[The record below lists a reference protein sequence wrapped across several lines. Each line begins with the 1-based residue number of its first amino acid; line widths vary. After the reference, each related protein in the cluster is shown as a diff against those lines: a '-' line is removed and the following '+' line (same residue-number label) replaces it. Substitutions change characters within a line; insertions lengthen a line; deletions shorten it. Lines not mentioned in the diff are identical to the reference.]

1 MPMRSIHFR
10 ALPGLILA
18 CLLLAAATGSLA
30 YLFQLGRVD
39 THLLHLAQV
48 ESAHL
53 LDASASNGDL
63 DKGMSLLT
71 QGQFLLARIYDPAGH
86 LLGQAV
92 SRQADRRLANYASP
106 TPLPFDLEHARSQ
119 RVRIDTVSVLEL
131 SLPLVRDGHTW
142 ALLQGIYQ
150 ASPANQ
156 KAIHDEILNG
166 VALVV
171 LAVLV
176 TAIVVYRLTISLYRR
191 LSRPSTTAQAGNLE
205 VLEVVGNMI
214 ASRDAESSAH
224 NYRVT
229 LYALSLAHE
238 AGLPESA
245 MNGLIAGSFLHDIG
259 KITVSDAILR
269 KPQRLSES
277 EVGEMRL
284 HVRRGVD
291 LVKRSRWLAE
301 AREIIEFHHERFDGS
316 GYPRGVGG
324 ERIPLAARI
333 FAIAEV
339 FDALTSVRPYK
350 SAASLED
357 ALEII
362 TREAGR
368 HFDPRLVADF
378 LVIAADVHG
387 KWQHAAEDVLRAALE
402 PHLNAACGL

>member
-1 MPMRSIHFR
+1 MRSIHFR

-176 TAIVVYRLTISLYRR
+176 TAVVVYRLTISLYRR

>member
-1 MPMRSIHFR
+1 MRSIHFR

-378 LVIAADVHG
+378 LVIAADVLG
-387 KWQHAAEDVLRAALE
+387 SGSMPQKTC
-402 PHLNAACGL
+402 CGPRSSRI

>member
-1 MPMRSIHFR
+1 MRSIHFR

-119 RVRIDTVSVLEL
+119 RVQIDTVSVLEL

>member
-1 MPMRSIHFR
+1 MRSIHFR

-387 KWQHAAEDVLRAALE
+387 KRQHAAEDVLRAALE

>member
-1 MPMRSIHFR
+1 MRSIHFR

-339 FDALTSVRPYK
+339 FDALSSVRPYK

>member
-1 MPMRSIHFR
+1 MRSIHFR

>member
-1 MPMRSIHFR
+1 MRSIHFR

-191 LSRPSTTAQAGNLE
+191 RSRPSTTAQAGNLE

>member
-1 MPMRSIHFR
+1 MRSIHFR

-92 SRQADRRLANYASP
+92 SRQADRRLADYASP

>member
-176 TAIVVYRLTISLYRR
+176 TAIIVYRLTISLYRR

>member
-1 MPMRSIHFR
+1 MRSIHFR

-92 SRQADRRLANYASP
+92 SRQADRRLADYASP

-119 RVRIDTVSVLEL
+119 RVQIDTVSVLEL

>member
-1 MPMRSIHFR
+1 MRSIHFR

-92 SRQADRRLANYASP
+92 SRQADRRLADYASP

-119 RVRIDTVSVLEL
+119 RVQIDTVSVLEL

-142 ALLQGIYQ
+142 ALLQGIYH

>member
-1 MPMRSIHFR
+1 
-10 ALPGLILA
+10 
-18 CLLLAAATGSLA
+18 
-30 YLFQLGRVD
+30 
-39 THLLHLAQV
+39 
-48 ESAHL
+48 
-53 LDASASNGDL
+53 
-63 DKGMSLLT
+63 
-71 QGQFLLARIYDPAGH
+71 
-86 LLGQAV
+86 
-92 SRQADRRLANYASP
+92 
-106 TPLPFDLEHARSQ
+106 
-119 RVRIDTVSVLEL
+119 
-131 SLPLVRDGHTW
+131 
-142 ALLQGIYQ
+142 
-150 ASPANQ
+150 
-156 KAIHDEILNG
+156 
-166 VALVV
+166 
-171 LAVLV
+171 
-176 TAIVVYRLTISLYRR
+176 
-191 LSRPSTTAQAGNLE
+191 
-205 VLEVVGNMI
+205 MI

-378 LVIAADVHG
+378 LVIAADVLG
-387 KWQHAAEDVLRAALE
+387 SGSMPQKTC
-402 PHLNAACGL
+402 CGPRSSRI

>member
-1 MPMRSIHFR
+1 MRSIHFR

-191 LSRPSTTAQAGNLE
+191 RSRPSTTAQAGNLE

-387 KWQHAAEDVLRAALE
+387 KWQHAADDVLRAALE

>member
-1 MPMRSIHFR
+1 MRSIHFR

-176 TAIVVYRLTISLYRR
+176 TAIVVHRLTISLYRR

-291 LVKRSRWLAE
+291 LVKRSRWLCGGTRDHRVPP
-301 AREIIEFHHERFDGS
+301 REVRRQRISSR
-316 GYPRGVGG
+316 RG
-324 ERIPLAARI
+324 RRADPAAARI

>member
-1 MPMRSIHFR
+1 MRSIHFR

-245 MNGLIAGSFLHDIG
+245 MNGLISGSFLPDIG

>member
-1 MPMRSIHFR
+1 MRSIHFR

-176 TAIVVYRLTISLYRR
+176 TAIIVYRLTISLYRR